1 MNRDAVAAKIAQF
14 GSIYIPYPPHSDFHA
29 ACDFLLKLGRATRGQ
44 AQKGM
49 RTLAV
54 TGSGKTTAAVTFVR
68 RFEALHPRTESYVP
82 IVLIALE
89 RATTAKKLMMSIL
102 DYFGDNY
109 SSHGNEQTLK
119 KRVKACFERF
129 GTELLIIDEV
139 QHLNVRHNSQ
149 SDVTDSLKR
158 LLDDGVVPI
167 VFLGTDDAL
176 DLFTRNLQLSGRLI
190 APCDFQKLRVDSP
203 RDRSLLAGY
212 ATLLD
217 QAIVEKGIVPEL
229 SGFKDPWVLGCLF
242 KVSDGVVGRVSRL
255 VGAALEI
262 ALHRDATRVEIY
274 DLSLA
279 VDRWAIP
286 NAFVHANPFLQ
297 ERPQ

>member
-1 MNRDAVAAKIAQF
+1 MNRDNIADKIARF
-14 GSIYIPYPPHSDFHA
+14 FSIFIPYPPHSEFQER
-29 ACDFLLKLGRATRGQ
+29 CDYQIKLGRATRGL

-49 RTLAV
+49 RTLAPS
-54 TGSGKTTAAVTFVR
+54 GSGKTTAAEAFVR
-68 RFEALHPRTESYVP
+68 RFEAVHPRTDTYVP

-109 SSHGNEQTLK
+109 SSSGNEQTLK

-129 GTELLIIDEV
+129 GTELLMIDEV

-190 APCDFQKLRVDSP
+190 APCDFRKLEYENAG
-203 RDRSLLAGY
+203 DRGLLAGY
-212 ATLLD
+212 ALLLD
-217 QAIVEKGIVPEL
+217 QAMVDRGIMPEL
-229 SGFKDPWVLGCLF
+229 SGLNDQWVLGCLF
-242 KVSDGVVGRVSRL
+242 EVSDGVIGRVSRL

-262 ALHRDATRVEIY
+262 ALHRDATQVEVH

-286 NAFVHANPFLQ
+286 NGFVSSNPFLQ